1 MSAENVRNRKAYFIG
16 GGVGA
21 LSGAVFLIRD
31 GKMSAENIHIYE
43 KLNISGESMDGSG
56 NADDGY
62 VIRGGRMFDYEQYPA
77 LWNVLSEIPAISNKN
92 ISVYDEIK
100 DFNEKVQTNGKAR
113 LVDRNGQ
120 ITDVSSMG
128 FDESDRISLVK
139 LMVKSEHSLEDI
151 TIEDFFS
158 PHFFTTNFWY
168 MWATTFAFEPWHSAI
183 EFKRYLHIFI
193 HEFPRINNLSGV
205 KRSLY
210 NQYDSVILPMEL
222 WLKEQGVVFEYDCEV
237 KDIEFNTIENNEK
250 SVSKLYIS
258 RNGTDENVNINH
270 DDIVIIT
277 NGSMTSATTLG
288 SMTSPPVFSKSN
300 LGTSWEFWERIS
312 VGKPEFGNPKVF
324 DSDIDRSFWESFTVT
339 CNKDNKFLDMMEKF
353 SGNTPGTGALV
364 TLKDSNWL
372 MSIVIAY
379 QPHFLNQ
386 PEGVTVFWGY
396 GLFPNR
402 EGDYI
407 KKKMTECTG
416 EEILAELLHHLKFDD
431 YIPEMIST
439 SNCIPCILPFIT
451 SQFMPRKIS
460 DRPRV
465 RPAGYK
471 NLAFVGQFVEIP
483 EGVVFTVEYSVR
495 TAMTAVYD
503 FLEIDKEIPAYFK
516 GDKDIM
522 VLFDSFVTMHK

>member
-1 MSAENVRNRKAYFIG
+1 MSAENIRNRKAFFIG

-31 GKMSAENIHIYE
+31 GKMPPENIHIYE
-43 KLNISGESMDGSG
+43 KLNITGGSMDGSG

-77 LWNVLSEIPAISNKN
+77 LWNVLSEIPAISDKN

-100 DFNEKVQTNGKAR
+100 DFNEKVHTNGKAR
-113 LVDRNGQ
+113 LVDRNGV

-128 FDESDRISLVK
+128 FNESDRMTLIK
-139 LMVKSEHSLEDI
+139 LMVKSEESLEDI
-151 TIEDFFS
+151 TIEDFFP

-168 MWATTFAFEPWHSAI
+168 MWATTFAFEPWHSVL

-210 NQYDSVILPMEL
+210 NQYDSIILPIEL
-222 WLKEQGVVFEYDCEV
+222 WLKDQGVIFEYDCEV
-237 KDIEFNTIENNEK
+237 KDIEFENDLNNEK
-250 SVSKLYIS
+250 NVSKLYIS
-258 RNGTDENVNINH
+258 KNETDETININPN
-270 DDIVIIT
+270 DLVIVT
-277 NGSMTSATTLG
+277 NGSMTAATTLG
-288 SMTSPPVFSKSN
+288 SMTVPPVFSESN
-300 LGTSWEFWERIS
+300 LGTSWKFWEKIAE
-312 VGKPEFGNPKVF
+312 GKPEFGNPKVF
-324 DSDIDRSFWESFTVT
+324 DGDISRSFWESFTVT
-339 CNKDNKFLDMMEKF
+339 CSKDNKFLNMMEQF

-386 PEGVTVFWGY
+386 PEDVAVFWGY

-416 EEILAELLHHLKFDD
+416 EEILTELLHHLKFDD
-431 YIPEMIST
+431 YIPEMIKT

-460 DRPRV
+460 DRPQV
-465 RPAGYK
+465 RPKGYK
-471 NLAFVGQFVEIP
+471 NLAFIGQFVEIP

-503 FLEIDKEIPAYFK
+503 FLNINKEIPAYFK
-516 GDKDIM
+516 GDKDIR
-522 VLFDSFVTMHK
+522 VLFDSFITMHK